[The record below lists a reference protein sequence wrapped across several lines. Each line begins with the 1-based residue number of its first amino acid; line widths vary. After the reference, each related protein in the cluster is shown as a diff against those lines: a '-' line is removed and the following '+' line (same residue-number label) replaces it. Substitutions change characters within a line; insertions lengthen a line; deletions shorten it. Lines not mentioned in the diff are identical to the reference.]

1 MSQDTFQPGVQKN
14 SHRDDALE
22 ESMKKALEQ
31 QPEGFKDVPTS
42 EKVVEV
48 GPELTADPIKGIDP
62 GTHCEVPRPGQP
74 AR

>member
-1 MSQDTFQPGVQKN
+1 MTKSTSQPGVQED

-22 ESMKKALEQ
+22 QSAKEALKRH
-31 QPEGFKDVPTS
+31 PDGFKDEATA

-62 GTHCEVPRPGQP
+62 APPSGR
-74 AR
+74 

>member
-1 MSQDTFQPGVQKN
+1 MSQDISQPGVQPN

-31 QPEGFKDVPTS
+31 QPEGFKDVPTA

-62 GTHCEVPRPGQP
+62 APHADR
-74 AR
+74 

>member
-1 MSQDTFQPGVQKN
+1 MSQDISQPGVQEN

-22 ESMKKALEQ
+22 ESMKKALEP
-31 QPEGFKDVPTS
+31 QPEGFKDVATA

-62 GTHCEVPRPGQP
+62 APHSDR
-74 AR
+74 